1 MHWASEDIRFRSYF
15 KGVSFTHDIHTLKYE
30 LLPPRAYTTREKWL
44 TANFTYLYANFT
56 FVRKISGSLLNV
68 YIPSTLVVFLSWTS
82 FWIDVSAVPARITLG
97 VTSLLTLVTQM
108 IQARNNLPAISYM
121 TAMDLWLFACL
132 LQVFGSILAFT
143 FTYRIYARTYKNLLS
158 NTVHLF
164 SILLIS
170 ILNLNDAVTVET
182 SLGKVIGSFSRFG
195 DIDTYDEVRVHQFL
209 GVPFAK
215 PPIGNLRFKKPE
227 PVEAWSEP
235 LECREL
241 KPACTQFTPSPFPW
255 YTDDQENISE
265 DCLYLNIYAPR
276 NASAENKKA
285 VLFWIYGGGFFIGSN
300 RQDIYDGIAL
310 AGMGDI
316 IVVTV
321 NYRLGSLG
329 FWFSNTDDAP
339 GNVGI
344 WDMLTALKWVNEHI
358 ESFGGDKSRITIAGE
373 SAGAISVGLLSVSP
387 LTRGLYARQIME
399 SGSPAYTLGDD
410 NSGTLE
416 RSIQVALRVGC
427 INESVTLTENPE
439 RVTEC
444 MRGGY
449 HSFRI

>member
-1 MHWASEDIRFRSYF
+1 M
-15 KGVSFTHDIHTLKYE
+15 
-30 LLPPRAYTTREKWL
+30 
-44 TANFTYLYANFT
+44 
-56 FVRKISGSLLNV
+56 
-68 YIPSTLVVFLSWTS
+68 
-82 FWIDVSAVPARITLG
+82 
-97 VTSLLTLVTQM
+97 
-108 IQARNNLPAISYM
+108 AI
-121 TAMDLWLFACL
+121 
-132 LQVFGSILAFT
+132 
-143 FTYRIYARTYKNLLS
+143 NLLS

-170 ILNLNDAVTVET
+170 ILNLNDAITVET
-182 SLGKVIGSFSRFG
+182 SLGRIIGSFSRFG
-195 DIDTYDEVRVHQFL
+195 DIDTYDEVRAHQFL

-265 DCLYLNIYAPR
+265 DCLYLNIYTPR

-300 RQDIYDGIAL
+300 RQDIYDGTAL

-344 WDMLTALKWVNEHI
+344 RLRSEPW
-358 ESFGGDKSRITIAGE
+358 FCKS
-373 SAGAISVGLLSVSP
+373 V
-387 LTRGLYARQIME
+387 
-399 SGSPAYTLGDD
+399 
-410 NSGTLE
+410 
-416 RSIQVALRVGC
+416 
-427 INESVTLTENPE
+427 
-439 RVTEC
+439 
-444 MRGGY
+444 
-449 HSFRI
+449 